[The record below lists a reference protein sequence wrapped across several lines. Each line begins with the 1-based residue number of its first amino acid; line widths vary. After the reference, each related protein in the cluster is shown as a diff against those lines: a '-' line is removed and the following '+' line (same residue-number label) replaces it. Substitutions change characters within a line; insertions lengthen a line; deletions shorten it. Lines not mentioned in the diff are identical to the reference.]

1 MAMASEGPDGLRVLR
16 PDDWD
21 VWYDTLLRAFGGAP
35 EAAEERELWRELTEF
50 DRFLGV
56 WDGSACVG
64 TAGAFSFRLTVPGGA
79 SVPAAGVTMVGV
91 AATHRRRGVLTSMM
105 RRQLDDVRSW
115 GEPLA
120 VLTAS
125 EPDIYGRFGYGV
137 ATYALGAELD
147 TGRVRLSVPAGTD
160 DVRLRYA
167 APAEVLGACE
177 AVYAELVPRRPGMLA
192 RLPKWERVGLLDPES
207 EREGASPLQ
216 CVVAERGDR
225 IVGYA
230 RYRVKLGWGE
240 SGHDGTVILE
250 ELAAPDPAVDA
261 ALWRFLFGID
271 LTSTLVAR
279 GRPVD
284 DTWQYLV
291 SDTRRCGPAAGL
303 AVSAAGGGGGRAG
316 GADVRRP
323 GGRGAG
329 RGGRLLPVEHG
340 ALAAERGRQGSDL
353 RADHGRGG
361 SGAVRTGVGLGLSRR
376 GVPRGACRGRAGAGT
391 ARRGADGGV
400 GGVRRRAPRRGAR
413 VCRSA
418 DPGTDCGGET
428 GGADLAAADVAG
440 RSPCGRPSPRAV
452 HSAGVMSLPA
462 R

>member
-1 MAMASEGPDGLRVLR
+1 MASEGPDGLRVLR

-21 VWYDTLLRAFGGAP
+21 VWYDTLLRAFGGVP

-79 SVPAAGVTMVGV
+79 SVSAAGVTMVGV

-137 ATYALGAELD
+137 ATYALGAEID

-177 AVYAELVPRRPGMLA
+177 AVYAQLVPRRPGMLA

-216 CVVAERGDR
+216 CVVAERGGR

-250 ELAAPDPAVDA
+250 DLAAPDPAVDA

-291 SDTRRCGPAAGL
+291 SDTRRC
-303 AVSAAGGGGGRAG
+303 
-316 GADVRRP
+316 RP
-323 GGRGAG
+323 
-329 RGGRLLPVEHG
+329 RLRDSLYLRPVEVG
-340 ALAAERGRQGSDL
+340 AALEARTYAAPVDVVLDVEDAFCPWNTGRWRLSGDAKGATCGRTTDAADLALSVRELGSAYLGGVSLAALAAAGR
-353 RADHGRGG
+353 
-361 SGAVRTGVGLGLSRR
+361 VREL
-376 GVPRGACRGRAGAGT
+376 RAGALT
-391 ARRGADGGV
+391 EASVAFGAAGP
-400 GGVRRRAPRRGAR
+400 APW
-413 VCRSA
+413 
-418 DPGTDCGGET
+418 
-428 GGADLAAADVAG
+428 
-440 RSPCGRPSPRAV
+440 
-452 HSAGVMSLPA
+452 LPHGF
-462 R
+462 